1 VAALLVPGSE
11 VRVRGVGL
19 NPTRIGA
26 LEILRRM
33 GADVRIE
40 ATHDEA
46 GEPRGDLVVRAS
58 RLHGTSIGVE
68 EVPAAI
74 DELPLLAIAAAF
86 AEGETRITGAHELR
100 VKESDRLAAL
110 EQLGPLGAHV
120 RVTADGL
127 VVRGLGGGALRGG
140 RIESRGD
147 HRIAMAFAVAG
158 LRAERGVEIDD
169 PECVAVSFPGF
180 FSSLA
185 GLGATVEDR

>member
-1 VAALLVPGSE
+1 

-33 GADVRIE
+33 GADVRVE
-40 ATHDEA
+40 GAHDEA

-58 RLHGTSIGVE
+58 RLRGTSIGSE

-86 AEGETRITGAHELR
+86 AEGETRITGAEELR

-120 RVTADGL
+120 EVTADGL

-180 FSSLA
+180 FSSLT
-185 GLGATVEDR
+185 GLGATVEGR